1 MSGKSVLDLIS
12 QQLGCPQLNW
22 NPTDDV
28 PNQDGLVDI
37 HSDREKKVDLQ
48 LELFECSRQ
57 HYGLTWR
64 YQGRTFVHQVSDR
77 DWDGAMIV
85 NNFEL
90 SNETRCHRPQQTG
103 QISVV
108 STERWVA
115 YLRDRTTTDVKM
127 KFSNARQYYS
137 DLHNTINFKFGVRL
151 SPVPID
157 RGYERRKQEAID
169 HLNSQI
175 AILTAVRNTI
185 KN

>member
-22 NPTDDV
+22 NPTDDLAG
-28 PNQDGLVDI
+28 QDGLVNI
-37 HSDREKKVDLQ
+37 QSDGEKADLH

-64 YQGRTFVHQVSDR
+64 YQDRTFVHQVSDR

-85 NNFEL
+85 NNLEL
-90 SNETRCHRPQQTG
+90 SNDTRCHRPQLTG

-108 STERWVA
+108 SIDRWVA
-115 YLRDRTTTDVKM
+115 YLRDRTTTEVKM
-127 KFSNARQYYS
+127 KYSNARQYYS
-137 DLHNTINFKFGVRL
+137 DLRDTINYKFGVRL
-151 SPVPID
+151 SPVPVD